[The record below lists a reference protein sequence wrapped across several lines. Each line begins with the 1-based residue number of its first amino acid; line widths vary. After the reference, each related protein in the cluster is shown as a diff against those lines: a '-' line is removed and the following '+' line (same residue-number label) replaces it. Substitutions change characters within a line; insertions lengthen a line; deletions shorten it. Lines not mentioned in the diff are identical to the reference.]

1 MAFMAAITLGRRWG
15 SWLLARRHPLPAADP
30 QSLPAD
36 LRNDGGL
43 TPAVRQALARHR
55 GNEIDTAGDGFL
67 AVFALP
73 SDAVLCADEIRSD
86 AATQGLRVR
95 AGMHAGEVVTQPSG
109 VLGVAVHVAARVAAW
124 AQPGEVLLTET
135 VHTLTMGAGLEYE
148 TAGEHQL
155 KGIPGTWRLYRLRS
169 KR

>member
-1 MAFMAAITLGRRWG
+1 
-15 SWLLARRHPLPAADP
+15 
-30 QSLPAD
+30 
-36 LRNDGGL
+36 
-43 TPAVRQALARHR
+43 VR
-55 GNEIDTAGDGFL
+55 
-67 AVFALP
+67 
-73 SDAVLCADEIRSD
+73 CADEIRSG

-109 VLGVAVHVAARVAAW
+109 VLGVAVHVAARVAAR
-124 AQPGEVLLTET
+124 AQPGEVLLTQT
-135 VHTLTMGAGLEYE
+135 VRTLTLGAGLEYE

>member
-1 MAFMAAITLGRRWG
+1 
-15 SWLLARRHPLPAADP
+15 
-30 QSLPAD
+30 
-36 LRNDGGL
+36 
-43 TPAVRQALARHR
+43 HR

-73 SDAVLCADEIRSD
+73 SDAVRCADEIRSD
-86 AATQGLRVR
+86 AAAQGLRVR

-109 VLGVAVHVAARVAAW
+109 VLELRFTSRRGS
-124 AQPGEVLLTET
+124 QPGRSPAKFYSPRQFTPLLWGT
-135 VHTLTMGAGLEYE
+135 ALEYE

-155 KGIPGTWRLYRLRS
+155 KGIPGMWRLYRLRS